1 MEPKVRVEQD
11 AVQRGATLDRWQV
24 RWRIENLGQQP
35 LKIIAA
41 RAPHG
46 KFRCEETKF
55 TPAVDLGPNQRG
67 RMELEVRCGEPSGTV
82 VENAFLIMRVLWAG
96 SRWLILVRFRVSVN
110 GEGAPTT
117 MTELITTQPVGFSL
131 QRADS

>member
-11 AVQRGATLDRWQV
+11 IVRRGAAPGHWSV
-24 RWRIENLGQQP
+24 AWRIENLGDGP
-35 LKIIAA
+35 LKILAA

-46 KFRCEETKF
+46 KFRCEEKEF
-55 TPAVDLGPNQRG
+55 MPAVDLEPNQRG
-67 RMELEVRCGEPSGTV
+67 WIELEARCGEPPGTV

-96 SRWLILVRFRVSVN
+96 SLWLLLVRFRVSVN

-117 MTELITTQPVGFSL
+117 MTELITTQPVGFSW
-131 QRADS
+131 QQADS